1 MKGRDFLLE
10 RVEIVFY
17 FKEIPDP
24 KKVKLVVMEVQ
35 W

>member
-10 RVEIVFY
+10 RVEG
-17 FKEIPDP
+17 ETPDP